1 LLTLK
6 SATKYSNQMQLKNN
20 LTVKTSL
27 TWFKSEIQAVKRL
40 RIISAL
46 TITIVYHQRQ
56 RIDQL
61 KKNLSLIDH
70 LNFKLHIKGLD

>member
-1 LLTLK
+1 
-6 SATKYSNQMQLKNN
+6 MQLKNI
-20 LTVKTSL
+20 LTVKTNL
-27 TWFKSEIQAVKRL
+27 TLFKSEIQAVKRL

-46 TITIVYHQRQ
+46 TTTIVYHQRQ

-70 LNFKLHIKGLD
+70 LNFRLHIKGLD